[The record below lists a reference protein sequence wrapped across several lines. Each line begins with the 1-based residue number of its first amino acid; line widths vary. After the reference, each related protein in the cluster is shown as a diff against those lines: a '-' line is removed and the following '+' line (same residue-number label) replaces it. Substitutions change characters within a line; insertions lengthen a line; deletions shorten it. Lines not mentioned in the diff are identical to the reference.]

1 MIQVA
6 TKSALRLPAADAG
19 MSAEEVRRQE
29 GLKPEIFYMGDIPV
43 VLPCPFDRLHPAR
56 QRAVERASISVA
68 DLFARKDTSAASRFA
83 LELEERLGVT
93 TQHRIEAMRPGEAWE
108 ALADRAVWLAL
119 GSATEPPPV
128 KPAKTRKRAAS
139 GPGSKTVVGQ
149 DRPSPQSIEAWE
161 CNRANLL
168 SPNARIRRSAW
179 DAMATIERE
188 WIEGPERKW
197 VEGANAETLALAASR
212 GEEIDAKAKNGKV
225 RILSRGGLDAAFRAG
240 HLDAVARNPRDDWRS
255 QELVS
260 VGEIYGSALEVIQ
273 AQATPNRDA
282 GSGMGREGPQHAIL
296 HSGEVLAILRG
307 SLSPEQTDALD
318 LICGLGMSINAA
330 ALSRKTHRLTMRTH
344 LREGLGKAA
353 LNWSGK
359 GDFKRPS
366 REECSLVGTAYRVAQ
381 RSVR

>member
-6 TKSALRLPAADAG
+6 TKSALRLPQVDAG
-19 MSAEEVRRQE
+19 MSAEEVRQWER
-29 GLKPEIFYMGDIPV
+29 LKANLKSPNSRTRGNAW
-43 VLPCPFDRLHPAR
+43 DRL
-56 QRAVERASISVA
+56 
-68 DLFARKDTSAASRFA
+68 
-83 LELEERLGVT
+83 
-93 TQHRIEAMRPGEAWE
+93 EAMERRWAEVPDQAWREQAIGE
-108 ALADRAVWLAL
+108 
-119 GSATEPPPV
+119 
-128 KPAKTRKRAAS
+128 
-139 GPGSKTVVGQ
+139 TV
-149 DRPSPQSIEAWE
+149 
-161 CNRANLL
+161 
-168 SPNARIRRSAW
+168 
-179 DAMATIERE
+179 
-188 WIEGPERKW
+188 
-197 VEGANAETLALAASR
+197 ALAASR

-240 HLDAVARNPRDDWRS
+240 HLDAVPRNPRDDWKS
-255 QELVS
+255 QELIS

-282 GSGMGREGPQHAIL
+282 GTGAGREGPQHAIL

-307 SLSPEQTDALD
+307 GLTLDQVDALD

-330 ALSRKTHRLTMRTH
+330 SLSRKTHRLTMRTH

-366 REECSLVGTAYRVAQ
+366 REDCSLVGAAYRVAQ